1 MLEWALLGIVV
12 VLVLACGVFVAAE
25 FSLVTLDRASVM
37 AEAEAGN
44 RSAQGIVVALRTLST
59 QLSGAQVGITVT
71 SLVIGFLAEPAIAQ
85 LLQGPIQSWGLPE
98 STALAVSLTAALVIA
113 TVAQML
119 FSELIPKNWAISQP
133 RRVAGVVTPLQRGFT
148 KAAGPLINVT
158 NGNANWLLRKMGI
171 EPVEELA
178 SARSAQE
185 LQYLVRHSGESGT
198 MPAATAALIDRS
210 LRFADRQAEDVMT
223 PRTQIEVIDSGE
235 SVSHLLSF
243 ARETGFSRFP
253 VVHDGDPDEVVG
265 IITLRDAL
273 RVAADLRAST
283 PIAAVMTPVV
293 MIPDTLPLEDV
304 LPMVRGGNH
313 LLVVIDEYGGT
324 AGLLTLE
331 DLVEELVGEV
341 SDEHD
346 TDRFRSL
353 LRADGSWLI
362 SGLLRPEEARDLGI
376 DLPDGENYETVAGL
390 VLTRLGRMAEVGDCT
405 EVDGWQLCVQ
415 ALDGRRIEVL
425 TAQQR
430 RYPGSLVPAS
440 TGDADE

>member
-1 MLEWALLGIVV
+1 MLEWALLAVVV

-44 RSAQGIVVALRTLST
+44 RSANGIVAALRSLST
-59 QLSGAQVGITVT
+59 QLSGAQVGITIT
-71 SLVIGFLAEPAIAQ
+71 SLVIGFLAEPAIAT
-85 LLQGPIQSWGLPE
+85 LLQGPITAWGVPE
-98 STALAVSLTAALVIA
+98 SSALAVSLTLALILA

-148 KAAGPLINVT
+148 RAVGPLIRVT

-198 MPAATAALIDRS
+198 MPAATAALLDRS
-210 LRFADRQAEDVMT
+210 LRFAERQAEDVMT
-223 PRTQIEVIDSGE
+223 PRTQVEMVDSKA
-235 SVSHLLSF
+235 SVAHTLQF
-243 ARETGFSRFP
+243 ARDTGFSRFP

-273 RVAADLRAST
+273 QVSADLRATT
-283 PIAAVMTPVV
+283 PVAAVMTPVV
-293 MIPDTLPLEDV
+293 LIPDTLPLEDV

-346 TDRFRSL
+346 DDRFRSL

-362 SGLLRPEEARDLGI
+362 SGLLRPEEARDIGI
-376 DLPDGENYETVAGL
+376 DLPDDLTHETVAGL
-390 VLTRLGRMAEVGDCT
+390 ILTRLGRMADVGDCVD
-405 EVDGWQLCVQ
+405 VDGWRLCVQ
-415 ALDGRRIEVL
+415 ALDGLRIDLL
-425 TAQQR
+425 TAEQIVD
-430 RYPGSLVPAS
+430 SLPMS
-440 TGDADE
+440 PRSGDLA